1 MVTTRVLLVDDDV
14 LILEVLTRLLADY
27 PDVEIT
33 GQAVTGYEAIS
44 RVQACKPHVVIMD
57 IRMPK
62 MDGITAARE
71 IKSKYPEV
79 QIIGLT
85 ELAHGYH
92 AEAMLRAGALA
103 VYQKSN
109 AFDELYTPPL
119 EGLQLGKS
127 CDRRLSQIRLHIR
140 STSVTGAL

>member
-1 MVTTRVLLVDDDV
+1 MAATRVLLVDDDY
-14 LILEVLTRLLADY
+14 LILEVLTRLLNDY
-27 PDVEIT
+27 PDVEVV
-33 GQAVTGYEAIS
+33 GQAVTGDEAIS
-44 RVQACKPHVVIMD
+44 RAQSLQPHIVIMD

-79 QIIGLT
+79 HILGLT

-92 AEAMLRAGALA
+92 AEAMLRAVALA

-109 AFDELYTPPL
+109 SFEELYPAI
-119 EGLQLGKS
+119 
-127 CDRRLSQIRLHIR
+127 RRITAGQEAH
-140 STSVTGAL
+140 

>member
-1 MVTTRVLLVDDDV
+1 MAICVTFGKTSYSVTAMAATRVLLVDDDY
-14 LILEVLTRLLADY
+14 LILEVLTRLLNDY
-27 PDVEIT
+27 PDVEVV
-33 GQAVTGYEAIS
+33 GQAVTGDEAIS
-44 RVQACKPHVVIMD
+44 RAQSLQPHIVIMD

-79 QIIGLT
+79 HILGLT

-109 AFDELYTPPL
+109 AFEELYPAI
-119 EGLQLGKS
+119 
-127 CDRRLSQIRLHIR
+127 RRITAGQEAH
-140 STSVTGAL
+140 